1 MLISKNFG
9 LGARYPL
16 PVWLARAELIF
27 VLIDNGCTPWR
38 DLEAK
43 RTTLSI
49 FFAFPSP
56 LTPNNFRTVGSCKK
70 HFFPLGSIFPA
81 ARSEPGKVWCEA
93 IMLPLCYAV
102 PPKRTTLSVWPN
114 LGIAKVGSYLFYKTC
129 QRWFY
134 LN

>member
-81 ARSEPGKVWCEA
+81 ARSEPGMVGCEA
-93 IMLPLCYAV
+93 RMLPICYAD
-102 PPKRTTLSVWPN
+102 PQNALPYPCGQTWKSPKWAPTFFTN
-114 LGIAKVGSYLFYKTC
+114 LVSDCST
-129 QRWFY
+129 
-134 LN
+134 